1 MASLCIRLL
10 KIMAQGRV
18 PVWLLSI
25 TVTAVPHAAWAL
37 PTATPLGV
45 ETTPEASLLE
55 SPAAAHGSAEPTAPT
70 APPDGGTQLGERAD
84 HLENPRAY
92 RIALGAAL
100 AMGDPGWGTELGG
113 IQELHGRAQVLPWL
127 GVGLAYFNLTAS
139 NNEGYPP
146 FKLQALEL
154 NSSWHPLCD
163 AWFDPYLQL
172 GALGIVGVQSN
183 AYERGPEPRWG
194 VQGQLGANVVLP
206 HFAIGV
212 HARLGQAEREWTLFG
227 LQVEGRI

>member
-1 MASLCIRLL
+1 MASLRIRLVESL
-10 KIMAQGRV
+10 PHRRAS
-18 PVWLLSI
+18 VWLLSI
-25 TVTAVPHAAWAL
+25 TVVTVSQTAWAL
-37 PTATPLGV
+37 PPAMPLAAPATPQV
-45 ETTPEASLLE
+45 SL
-55 SPAAAHGSAEPTAPT
+55 PTAARGPT
-70 APPDGGTQLGERAD
+70 VPPDAD
-84 HLENPRAY
+84 TPHQDGAELAENSYAY

-139 NNEGYPP
+139 NNEGSPP

-154 NSSWHPLCD
+154 NSSWHPLFD
-163 AWFDPYLQL
+163 TWFDPFLQL

-227 LQVEGRI
+227 LQIEGRI

>member
-10 KIMAQGRV
+10 ENLSPDRV
-18 PVWLLSI
+18 HVWLLSI
-25 TVTAVPHAAWAL
+25 TVVTVSQTAWAFPPASPL
-37 PTATPLGV
+37 AAEATPL
-45 ETTPEASLLE
+45 A
-55 SPAAAHGSAEPTAPT
+55 PAAEAPGFAESAA
-70 APPDGGTQLGERAD
+70 PDGDTRLEQRAD
-84 HLENPRAY
+84 PAENSYAY
-92 RIALGAAL
+92 RVAVGAAL

-113 IQELHGRAQVLPWL
+113 IQEVYARAQALPWL

-146 FKLQALEL
+146 FTMQAFEL
-154 NSSWHPLCD
+154 NASWHPLVD
-163 AWFDPYLQL
+163 TWFDPFAQI
-172 GALGIVGVQSN
+172 GGLGIVGVQSN
-183 AYERGPEPRWG
+183 AYERGPEPRLG

-212 HARLGQAEREWTLFG
+212 HARLGHAEREWMLLG

>member
-1 MASLCIRLL
+1 MALLCIRLL
-10 KIMAQGRV
+10 ENLAHGRA

-25 TVTAVPHAAWAL
+25 TVVTVSQTAWAL
-37 PTATPLGV
+37 PPATPLAAQATL
-45 ETTPEASLLE
+45 EESLLAP
-55 SPAAAHGSAEPTAPT
+55 PAAAPGPAESPV
-70 APPDGGTQLGERAD
+70 PPDGGTRLDERAD
-84 HLENPRAY
+84 QPENSYAY
-92 RIALGAAL
+92 RVAVGGAL

-154 NSSWHPLCD
+154 NSSWHPMFD
-163 AWFDPYLQL
+163 TWFDPFVQV

-183 AYERGPEPRWG
+183 AYERGPAPRWG
-194 VQGQLGANVVLP
+194 VQGQLGANVVLS

-212 HARLGQAEREWTLFG
+212 HARLGQAERGWSLFG